1 MMSIHL
7 HAAKPGAGGHDDDHP
22 EKALKMVIMVVTTR
36 NHGGKFAN
44 MII

>member
-7 HAAKPGAGGHDDDHP
+7 HAAKQGAGGYDDDHP
-22 EKALKMVIMVVTTR
+22 EKPSKMVIMVVTAR
-36 NHGGKFAN
+36 NHGRNIAN

>member
-7 HAAKPGAGGHDDDHP
+7 HAIKLGAGGYDDDHP
-22 EKALKMVIMVVTTR
+22 EKPSKMVIMVVTIR